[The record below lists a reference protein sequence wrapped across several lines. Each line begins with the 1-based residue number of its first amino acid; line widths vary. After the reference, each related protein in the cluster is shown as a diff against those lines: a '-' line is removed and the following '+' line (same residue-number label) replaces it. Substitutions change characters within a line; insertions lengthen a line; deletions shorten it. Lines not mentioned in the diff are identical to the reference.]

1 MTKLSVRQR
10 GGDLSRRSFNR
21 LIGGAALAAPLIGT
35 RAFGQDSGVF
45 RIGYIGPQSG
55 PLGIF
60 GAADGWLT
68 ETIRANLAGGIEV
81 GGRRMQVEIITADTQ
96 SDPVRASQITRD
108 MINSSA
114 PDLILTHSAPETVNP
129 VADACEAG
137 ATPCLSTVAP
147 WEAFYFG
154 RGGRPD
160 EQSFRWTFHYSFGTG
175 NFLNL
180 YNGQWSLLDTNRRVG
195 TLIPSDAD
203 GNAIRAGLL
212 PQMAEAGWE
221 IVDPGPYENMT
232 QDFTTH
238 INAFRSAEVDIVV
251 CFPFPPDFPVFW
263 RQAAQRGLT
272 QRLKIMQMA
281 KAGLFAAE
289 MEALGDLG
297 HGLCTGVYW
306 HPAFPFSSSS
316 TGLSNAEMG
325 AGYEAAMG
333 RQWAQALGAS
343 ASLFDAALALAV
355 QAGDPKDKQAM
366 ADTLPHLIADTAVGR
381 VDFTAGPV
389 ANCTTSG
396 LAGGQWNRV
405 QDAPFPFQLDLVSNA
420 DFPGIELTADFRPL
434 SFG

>member
-1 MTKLSVRQR
+1 MTRLSERHPR
-10 GGDLSRRSFNR
+10 GDLSRRSFNR
-21 LIGGAALAAPLIGT
+21 LISGAALAAPLIGT
-35 RAFGQDSGVF
+35 RAFGQEAGVF

-60 GAADGWLT
+60 GAADGWLIQ
-68 ETIRANLAGGIEV
+68 TIRANLADGIEV
-81 GGRRMQVEIITADTQ
+81 GDRRMQIEIITADTQ

-108 MINSSA
+108 MINSAS

-180 YNGQWSLLDTNRRVG
+180 YDGQWSLLDTNRRVG

-203 GNAIRAGLL
+203 GNAIRTGLL

-238 INAFRSAEVDIVV
+238 INAFRSAGVDIVV

-263 RQAAQRGLT
+263 RQAAQRGLA

-306 HPAFPFSSSS
+306 HPAFPFASSS
-316 TGLSNAEMG
+316 TGLSNSEMG
-325 AGYEAAMG
+325 TGYEAATG

-343 ASLFDAALALAV
+343 ASLFDAALAVAV
-355 QAGDPKDKQAM
+355 QAGDPKDRQAM
-366 ADTLPHLIADTAVGR
+366 AATLPRLVADTAVGR
-381 VDFTAGPV
+381 IDFTEGPV
-389 ANCTTSG
+389 PNCTTSG

-405 QDAPFPFQLDLVSNA
+405 QDARFPFQLDLVSNA
-420 DFPGIELTADFRPL
+420 DFPEIEMTADFRPL

>member
-1 MTKLSVRQR
+1 MKLLSEAAI
-10 GGDLSRRSFNR
+10 SRRRFTM
-21 LIGGAALAAPLIGT
+21 LGGAALAAPFVAT
-35 RAFGQDSGVF
+35 RALGQEAAVF

-60 GAADGWLT
+60 GAHDGWLI
-68 ETIRANLAGGIEV
+68 EQLRANLAGGIEV
-81 GGRRMQVEIITADTQ
+81 GGKHMQVEIITADTQ

-108 MINSSA
+108 MINSAA

-129 VADACEAG
+129 VSDACEAG

-147 WEAFYFG
+147 WEAYYFG
-154 RGGRPD
+154 RGGQPGT
-160 EQSFRWTFHYSFGTG
+160 QSFKWTYHFSFGTG

-180 YNGQWSLLDTNRRVG
+180 YSGQWSLLDTNRRVG

-212 PQMAEAGWE
+212 PRMAEAGWE
-221 IVDPGPYENMT
+221 IIDPGPYENMT

-263 RQAAQRGLT
+263 RQAAQRGLA
-272 QRLKIMQMA
+272 QRMKIMQMA

-289 MEALGDLG
+289 MEALGNLG

-306 HPAFPFSSSS
+306 HPAFPFSSAAA
-316 TGLSNAEMG
+316 GLSNADLG
-325 AGYEAAMG
+325 ANYEAATG

-343 ASLFDAALALAV
+343 ASLFDAALALAA
-355 QAGDPKDKQAM
+355 QSGDPKDKELM
-366 ADTLPHLIADTAVGR
+366 AATLPKLVADTAVGK

-389 ANCTTSG
+389 PNCTVSG
-396 LAGGQWNRV
+396 LAGGQWNMVSGER
-405 QDAPFPFQLDLVSNA
+405 FPFQLDLVSNA
-420 DFPGIELTADFRPL
+420 DFPEIELTADFRPL
-434 SFG
+434 AFG

>member
-1 MTKLSVRQR
+1 MTLITAPI
-10 GGDLSRRSFNR
+10 SRRRFA
-21 LIGGAALAAPLIGT
+21 LLGGAALAAPFLAT
-35 RAFGQDSGVF
+35 RALGQEAGVF

-60 GAADGWLT
+60 GAHDGWLIDT
-68 ETIRANLAGGIEV
+68 LRAHLAGGIDV
-81 GGRRMQVEIITADTQ
+81 GGRRMQVEILTADTQ

-108 MINSSA
+108 MINSAA

-129 VADACEAG
+129 VSDACEAG

-147 WEAFYFG
+147 WEAYYFG
-154 RGGRPD
+154 RGGRPG
-160 EQSFRWTFHYSFGTG
+160 EQSFRWTYHYSFGTG

-180 YNGQWSLLDTNRRVG
+180 YSGQWSLLDTNRRVG

-212 PQMAEAGWE
+212 PQMAAAGWE

-238 INAFRSAEVDIVV
+238 INAFRQAEVDIVV

-263 RQAAQRGLT
+263 RQAAQRGLA

-289 MEALGDLG
+289 MESLGELG

-306 HPAFPFSSSS
+306 HPAFPFASAS
-316 TGLSNAEMG
+316 TGMTNAELG
-325 AGYEAAMG
+325 AGYEGATG

-343 ASLFDAALALAV
+343 ASLFDAALALAA
-355 QAGDPKDKQAM
+355 QAGDPKDKALM
-366 ADTLPHLIADTAVGR
+366 ADTLPRLVADTAVGR

-405 QDAPFPFQLDLVSNA
+405 QGERFPFRLDLVSNA
-420 DFPGIELTADFRPL
+420 DFPQVNLTADFRPL
-434 SFG
+434 AFG

>member
-1 MTKLSVRQR
+1 MNKHSYS
-10 GGDLSRRSFNR
+10 GGGVSRRNFNR
-21 LIGGAALAAPLIGT
+21 LISGAALAAPLIGS
-35 RAFGQDSGVF
+35 RAFGQAAKTF

-60 GAADGWLT
+60 GAADGYLID
-68 ETIRANLAGGIEV
+68 TIRANLASGIEV
-81 GGRRMQVEIITADTQ
+81 GGSHMAVEIITADTR

-108 MINSSA
+108 MINAEA

-129 VADACEAG
+129 VSDACEAG

-154 RGGRPD
+154 RGGKPG
-160 EQSFRWTFHYSFGTG
+160 EQSFKWTFHFSFGAG
-175 NFLNL
+175 NFLYL
-180 YNGQWSLLDTNRRVG
+180 YNGQWSLLDTNRKVG
-195 TLIPSDAD
+195 ALIPSDAD

-212 PQMAEAGWE
+212 PALAEAGWE
-221 IVDPGPYENMT
+221 VVDPGPYENMS

-238 INAFRSAEVDIVV
+238 IDAFRSAGVEIVV

-263 RQAAQRGLT
+263 RQAAQRGLA

-306 HPAFPFSSSS
+306 HPAFPFGSVAAGM
-316 TGLSNAEMG
+316 TNAGLG
-325 AGYEAAMG
+325 AGYEAATG

-343 ASLFDAALALAV
+343 ASLFDVALALAQ
-355 QAGDPKDKQAM
+355 QAGDAKDKAALAATM
-366 ADTLPHLIADTAVGR
+366 PKLKAETAVGT
-381 VDFTAGPV
+381 VDFSTGPV
-389 ANCTTSG
+389 ANCAVSG
-396 LAGGQWNRV
+396 LAGGQWNK
-405 QDAPFPFQLDLVSNA
+405 AAEGPFPFRLDLVSNA
-420 DFPGIELTADFRPL
+420 DFPQVGLTADFQPL
-434 SFG
+434 AFG

>member
-1 MTKLSVRQR
+1 MTFRNAP
-10 GGDLSRRSFNR
+10 LSRRRFTGLLAGS
-21 LIGGAALAAPLIGT
+21 ALAAPLIGT
-35 RAFGQDSGVF
+35 RAFGQEAGVF

-60 GAADGWLT
+60 GAHDSWLI
-68 ETIRANLAGGIEV
+68 ETIRNNLAGGIEV

-108 MINSSA
+108 MINSAA
-114 PDLILTHSAPETVNP
+114 PDLILTHSAPETTNP

-147 WEAFYFG
+147 WEAYYFG
-154 RGGRPD
+154 RGGRPG
-160 EQSFRWTFHYSFGTG
+160 EQTFRWTFHYSFGVG
-175 NFLNL
+175 SFLNL

-212 PQMAEAGWE
+212 PQMEAAGWE
-221 IVDPGPYENMT
+221 IIDPGPYENMT

-251 CFPFPPDFPVFW
+251 TFPFPPDFPVFW
-263 RQAAQRGLT
+263 RQAAQRGLA

-281 KAGLFAAE
+281 KAGLFASE
-289 MEALGDLG
+289 MESLGDLG

-306 HPAFPFSSSS
+306 HPAFPFSSVA
-316 TGLSNAEMG
+316 TGLSNAELG
-325 AGYEAAMG
+325 AQYEAATG

-343 ASLFDAALALAV
+343 ASLFDAALALAA
-355 QAGDPKDKQAM
+355 QAGDPKDKEAL
-366 ADTLPHLIADTAVGR
+366 AATLPGLVADTAVGR

-389 ANCTTSG
+389 PNCTTSG
-396 LAGGQWNRV
+396 VAGGQWNRV
-405 QDAPFPFQLDLVSNA
+405 QGERFPFQLDLVFDS
-420 DFPGIELTADFRPL
+420 DIPGLGLTADFRPL
-434 SFG
+434 AFG

>member
-1 MTKLSVRQR
+1 MTSHTPPLT
-10 GGDLSRRSFNR
+10 RRRFTG
-21 LIGGAALAAPLIGT
+21 LMGGAALAAPLIGT
-35 RAFGQDSGVF
+35 RAFGQGSNVYK
-45 RIGYIGPQSG
+45 IGYIGPRSG

-60 GAADGWLT
+60 GAADTYLID
-68 ETIRANLAGGIEV
+68 TIRANLAGGV
-81 GGRRMQVEIITADTQ
+81 DVNGTQMQVEIITADTQ

-108 MINSSA
+108 MINSEN

-129 VADACEAG
+129 VSDACEAG

-147 WEAFYFG
+147 WEAYYFG
-154 RGGRPD
+154 RGGRPG
-160 EQSFRWTFHYSFGTG
+160 EQTFKWTFHYSFGSG

-180 YNGQWSLLDTNRRVG
+180 YNGQWSLLDTNRKVG

-212 PQMAEAGWE
+212 PALEQSGWE
-221 IVDPGPYENMT
+221 VIDPGPYENMS

-238 INAFRSAEVDIVV
+238 INAFRDAGVDIVV

-263 RQAAQRGLT
+263 RQAAQRGLA

-306 HPAFPFSSSS
+306 HPAFPFNSVA
-316 TGLSNAEMG
+316 TGLSNAELG
-325 AGYEAAMG
+325 AGYEAATG

-343 ASLFDAALALAV
+343 ASLFDAALALAT
-355 QAGDPKDKQAM
+355 QAGDPKDKEAM
-366 ADTLPHLIADTAVGR
+366 AAALPMLRAETAVGT
-381 VDFTAGPV
+381 VDFNTGPV
-389 ANCTTSG
+389 ANCAVSG
-396 LAGGQWNRV
+396 LAGGQWNKASDGPW
-405 QDAPFPFQLDLVSNA
+405 QFQLDLVSNA
-420 DFPGIELTADFRPL
+420 DFPQIELTADFRPL
-434 SFG
+434 AFG

>member
-1 MTKLSVRQR
+1 MKVSIDQSPV
-10 GGDLSRRSFNR
+10 GLSRRSFNR
-21 LIGGAALAAPLIGT
+21 LIAGSVLAAPLIGT
-35 RAFGQDSGVF
+35 RAFGQAAKAF

-60 GAADGWLT
+60 GAADPYLI
-68 ETIRANLAGGIEV
+68 ETIRANLAGGIDI
-81 GGRRMQVEIITADTQ
+81 GDTRMAVEIITADTQ

-108 MINSSA
+108 MINSEA

-129 VADACEAG
+129 VSDACEAG

-154 RGGRPD
+154 RGGKPG
-160 EQSFRWTFHYSFGTG
+160 EQTFKWTFHYSFGAG

-180 YNGQWSLLDTNRRVG
+180 YNGQWSLLNTNRKVG

-212 PQMAEAGWE
+212 PALAEAGWE
-221 IVDPGPYENMT
+221 VVDPGPYENMS

-238 INAFRSAEVDIVV
+238 IDAFKQAGVDIVV

-263 RQAAQRGLT
+263 RQAAQRGLA
-272 QRLKIMQMA
+272 QRLKVMQMA

-297 HGLCTGVYW
+297 QGLCTGVYW
-306 HPAFPFSSSS
+306 HPAFPFAS
-316 TGLSNAEMG
+316 TAAGMTNAELG
-325 AGYEAAMG
+325 AGYEAATR

-355 QAGDPKDKQAM
+355 QAGDPKDKA
-366 ADTLPHLIADTAVGR
+366 ALAATLPKLKAETAVGL
-381 VDFTAGPV
+381 VDFSTGPV
-389 ANCTTSG
+389 PNCAVSG
-396 LAGGQWNRV
+396 LAGGQWNKADEGPW
-405 QDAPFPFQLDLVSNA
+405 QFQLDLVSNA
-420 DFPGIELTADFRPL
+420 DFPGIALTSDFRPL
-434 SFG
+434 AFG